1 MTARTAAAKGESLTL
16 KIVALDKQP
25 VKAVAVHIR
34 PLGKGD
40 WLLTQT
46 L

>member
-16 KIVALDKQP
+16 TIVALDKQP